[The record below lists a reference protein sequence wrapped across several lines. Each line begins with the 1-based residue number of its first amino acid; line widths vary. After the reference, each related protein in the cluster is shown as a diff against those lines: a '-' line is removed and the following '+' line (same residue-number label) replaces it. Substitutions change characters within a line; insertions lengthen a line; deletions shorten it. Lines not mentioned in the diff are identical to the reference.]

1 MRRLAAA
8 AALFLIASLGACTTP
23 AAPTTGQKVVVYFQ
37 EWSANLDD
45 PAKAAIANAAQ
56 IAKANPAQ
64 PVTVTGFAAADDNSR
79 QANLSLSQTRAQV
92 VVDQL
97 KQDGVDG
104 SRIKTAAKGPTE
116 YALSAVEAR
125 RVEISIP

>member
-8 AALFLIASLGACTTP
+8 ALLLIASLGACTTP
-23 AAPTTGQKVVVYFQ
+23 AGPAASQKVVIYFQ
-37 EWSANLDD
+37 EWSANLDAA
-45 PAKAAIANAAQ
+45 AKSSISNAAEV
-56 IAKANPAQ
+56 AKANPTQ
-64 PVTVTGFAAADDNSR
+64 SVTVIGFAAADDNSR

-104 SRIKTAAKGPTE
+104 GRIKTAAKGPTE
-116 YALSAVEAR
+116 YALSPVEAR